1 MTQTLT
7 DPTVIS
13 KPPPKSRRVW
23 SRHALW
29 KAAPPWVKRLG
40 GALLGLAPAQYLLG
54 GQFRGMM
61 AFLDDAQWWNHDRIR
76 AYQLERLGE
85 IVQLAQQRS
94 PFYQRMFDDAGFDAT
109 KLTDVEQIASLP
121 TIDGQIVRENVRDMC
136 VVAPDSPGVDM
147 VSTGGTGNAP
157 LQFYIDR
164 DRSAVEYAHLVSG
177 WRRIGYDV
185 NTPMAV
191 FRGRVVEHDKRLGFR
206 HEYDPILRHH
216 YYSNFH
222 MSEDNMGRYL
232 DHLSRQRPLF
242 LHCYPSSAAAL
253 ARYIQR
259 TGRDAPANVRGVI
272 AESEIVYPEQ
282 RELIESTIGKPL
294 FSSYGHSEKL
304 VAAAGCEHSNHA
316 HVWPTYGYFELL
328 DDRGQPISTPGQRG
342 EIVGTGFINRVMPF
356 IRYRT
361 GDMATLVADRC
372 AACGRNQ
379 TVIKEIRGHRTQEM
393 LVTKD
398 GSQIGWTA
406 LNMHDD
412 TFNNVRQFQFY
423 QDTPGRAVLKIAP
436 SAQFGDE
443 DRTRMIRNLSVKFD
457 GQVTFEVETVD
468 EIKLTTRGKAVYVDQ
483 RIKPEVPVVGGEVH

>member
-1 MTQTLT
+1 VAQSLT
-7 DPTVIS
+7 DLSSVTKLS
-13 KPPPKSRRVW
+13 PKLHRGW
-23 SRHALW
+23 SRHSLW
-29 KAAPPWVKRLG
+29 KSAPPWVKRFG
-40 GALLGLAPAQYLLG
+40 GTVLGLAPAQYLLG
-54 GQFRGMM
+54 GQFRRMM
-61 AFLDDAQWWNHDRIR
+61 AFLEDAQWWDHDHTR
-76 AYQLERLGE
+76 AYQLERLRD
-85 IVQLAQQRS
+85 ILQLARLRS
-94 PFYQRMFDDAGFDAT
+94 PFYRRMFDDAGFDV
-109 KLTDVEQIASLP
+109 LGFTDVEQITALP
-121 TIDGQIVRENVRDMC
+121 TIDSQIVRENIRAMC
-136 VVAPDSPGVDM
+136 VVDPDSPGVDI

-177 WRRIGYDV
+177 WRRIGYDI

-191 FRGRVVEHDKRLGFR
+191 FRGRVVPENKRLGFR

-222 MSEDNMGRYL
+222 MSDDNMGRYL
-232 DHLSRQRPLF
+232 DHVSRQGPLY
-242 LHCYPSSAAAL
+242 LHCYPSSAATL

-259 TGRDAPANVRGVI
+259 TDREAPTNIRGVI
-272 AESEIVYPEQ
+272 AESEIVYPKQ
-282 RELIESTIGKPL
+282 RELIESTFGKPL

-328 DDRGQPISTPGQRG
+328 DDRGKPITAPGQRG

-356 IRYRT
+356 VRYRT
-361 GDMATLVADRC
+361 GDMATWVDDRC
-372 AACGRNQ
+372 DACGRNQ
-379 TVIKEIRGHRTQEM
+379 PIIKDIRGHRTQEM
-393 LVTKD
+393 LVTAN

-436 SAQFGDE
+436 SAQFCDE
-443 DRTRMIRNLSVKFD
+443 DRARMIKNLSVKFD
-457 GQVTFEVETVD
+457 GQVTFDVEIVD
-468 EIKLTTRGKAVYVDQ
+468 EIKLTSRGKAVYVDQ
-483 RIKPEVPVVGGEVH
+483 QIQANVAIGADDQ

>member
-1 MTQTLT
+1 M
-7 DPTVIS
+7 
-13 KPPPKSRRVW
+13 
-23 SRHALW
+23 
-29 KAAPPWVKRLG
+29 LG
-40 GALLGLAPAQYLLG
+40 VVPAQYLLG
-54 GQFRGMM
+54 GQFRRLM
-61 AFLDDAQWWNHDRIR
+61 AFLDDAQWWDHDRIR
-76 AYQLERLGE
+76 AYQLERLRE
-85 IVQLAQQRS
+85 VFQLAQQRA
-94 PFYQRMFDDAGFDAT
+94 PFYQRMFNDAGFRAAE
-109 KLTDVEQIASLP
+109 LIDVEQITALP
-121 TIDGQIVRENVRDMC
+121 TIDSQTVRDNVRAMC
-136 VVAPDSPGVDM
+136 MVDPDSPGVDM

-177 WRRIGYDV
+177 WRRIGYDI

-191 FRGRVVEHDKRLGFR
+191 FRGRVVPGNKRLGFR

-222 MSEDNMGRYL
+222 MSDDNMGRYL
-232 DHLSRQRPLF
+232 DHVSRQGPLY

-259 TGRDAPANVRGVI
+259 TGREAPANIRGVI
-272 AESEIVYPEQ
+272 AESEIVYLQQ
-282 RELIESTIGKPL
+282 RELIESTFGKPL

-304 VAAAGCEHSNHA
+304 IAAAGCEHSNHA

-328 DDRGQPISTPGQRG
+328 DDRGNPITTCGQRG

-361 GDMATLVADRC
+361 GDMATWVADRC
-372 AACGRNQ
+372 DACGRHQ
-379 TVIKEIRGHRTQEM
+379 TIIKEIRGHRTQEM

-398 GSQIGWTA
+398 GSRIGWTA

-436 SAQFGDE
+436 SAHFDDE
-443 DRTRMIRNLSVKFD
+443 DRARMVKNLSTKLD
-457 GQVTFEVETVD
+457 GQVTFDVKIVD
-468 EIKLTTRGKAVYVDQ
+468 EIKLTSRGKAVYVDQ
-483 RIKPEVPVVGGEVH
+483 QIKANVAVGADDQ